1 MKYPKLTLLLG
12 TFVLAY
18 ILHHL
23 GFFDRFS
30 HYLNGHGYFSMLL
43 GGALFSFGFT
53 AAFGIALII
62 DVAVNVDPMIG
73 ALVAGIGATFVDTV
87 LFSLVR
93 FTVFHEEIHALRT
106 SRVFV
111 MIHRFLHRES
121 VSERVRRMILWS
133 VAGLV
138 IASPLPDEF
147 GVTLISSVSSMQ
159 KRDFVGFCFIL
170 NTLGILAIILGTRI
184 ALG

>member
-12 TFVLAY
+12 SFVLAY
-18 ILHHL
+18 ILHYL
-23 GFFDRFS
+23 GLFDRFAD
-30 HYLNGHGYFSMLL
+30 YLNGHGYFSMFL

-62 DVAVNVDPMIG
+62 DVAVNVDPVIG
-73 ALVAGIGATFVDTV
+73 ALIAGVGAASVDTM

-106 SRVFV
+106 SRMFV
-111 MIHRFLHRES
+111 MIHQLLHRES

-159 KRDFVGFCFIL
+159 KRDFVGFCFVL

-184 ALG
+184 VVL